1 IYRTFVTV
9 NKKQVILQ
17 GKSFL
22 APHDSVVI
30 FQSHEIS
37 STTTSAPFFLERFN
51 AMRANEGTYYIVVV
65 EHLKL
70 RKLVACGSLIVEQK
84 FIHDTAVRGRIED
97 IVVDDSVRG
106 QKIGKLIVETLVLLS
121 EKLGCYKT
129 SLECRDPL
137 LSYYTKF
144 GFVAEQQQNHL
155 VKRFFH

>member
-1 IYRTFVTV
+1 
-9 NKKQVILQ
+9 
-17 GKSFL
+17 
-22 APHDSVVI
+22 
-30 FQSHEIS
+30 
-37 STTTSAPFFLERFN
+37 
-51 AMRANEGTYYIVVV
+51 
-65 EHLKL
+65 
-70 RKLVACGSLIVEQK
+70 
-84 FIHDTAVRGRIED
+84 RGRIED